1 MLNSTGKIGRVEKR
15 TRPDVRSNVKQINSS
30 NLFND
35 VGPDPPNH
43 PSIPSMGIFF
53 ALKYSTFRM
62 YKRNQ
67 I

>member
-35 VGPDPPNH
+35 VGP
-43 PSIPSMGIFF
+43 
-53 ALKYSTFRM
+53 
-62 YKRNQ
+62 
-67 I
+67 